1 MPVVMN
7 YTHPH
12 AYPNNRVTDG
22 DWPPVFGVNKFY
34 DATPE
39 SLNEVAPVSNQD
51 QVAPV

>member
-39 SLNEVAPVSNQD
+39 SHNEVAPVLLKD
-51 QVAPV
+51 VTTI